1 LQKFSFRIQTR
12 GGLTVENLLI
22 QAADQVEAERRLRQM
37 YMHCKILE
45 SRTLA
50 DNLPRSEM
58 SDLEGVISLIAEQD
72 KNPTT

>member
-22 QAADQVEAERRLRQM
+22 QAADQAAAERRLRQM

-45 SRTLA
+45 SKILA
-50 DNLPRSEM
+50 DSPPRSAM
-58 SDLEGVISLIAEQD
+58 SDLEGVITLIAEQD
-72 KNPTT
+72 KNPTG

>member
-12 GGLTVENLLI
+12 SGLTVENLLI
-22 QAADQVEAERRLRQM
+22 HAADQGEAERRLRQM

-45 SRTLA
+45 SKILS
-50 DNLPRSEM
+50 DSPPRSAM

>member
-12 GGLTVENLLI
+12 SGLTVEHLLI
-22 QAADQVEAERRLRQM
+22 QAADQAEAERRLRQM

-45 SRTLA
+45 SKVLT
-50 DNLPRSEM
+50 DTPPRSAM

-72 KNPTT
+72 NNPTV